1 LHVSDLADDNLAEVE
16 LGSSPPNH
24 RKPWT
29 RSDDEQLRELMRAN
43 TPASLIGQKL
53 GRTPEAVQERMRMIG
68 SRSKSSNP
76 GALPNLWRSVYHGR
90 RDDDDSAP
98 GQQESD
104 SDDGAE

>member
-1 LHVSDLADDNLAEVE
+1 MNNLAEVE

-29 RSDDEQLRELMRAN
+29 RSDDEQLRELMWAN

-53 GRTPEAVQERMRMIG
+53 GRTREAVQERMRMIG
-68 SRSKSSNP
+68 LRSKSSYP
-76 GALPNLWRSVYHGR
+76 GELSTLWRSVHHGR
-90 RDDDDSAP
+90 RDDDSAP

-104 SDDGAE
+104 SDDEAE